1 MLKLRRCVNGLM
13 DLMNGCFLW
22 INGQKILLKFTLGN
36 LTSLFEIPAF
46 FFLISSVFHQ

>member
-1 MLKLRRCVNGLM
+1 MLKLRRCVKGMN

-22 INGQKILLKFTLGN
+22 INGQIIMLKFTLGN

-46 FFLISSVFHQ
+46 FFLKASVFHQ